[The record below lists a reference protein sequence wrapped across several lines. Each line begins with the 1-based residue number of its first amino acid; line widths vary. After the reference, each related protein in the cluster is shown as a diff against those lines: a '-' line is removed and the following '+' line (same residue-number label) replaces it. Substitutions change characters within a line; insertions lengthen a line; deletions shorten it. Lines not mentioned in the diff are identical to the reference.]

1 MMIIT
6 FIWLGLVTL
15 MLIWTASAIS
25 DVCKAIGSILDIE
38 RSREKIEDLLCKH
51 ILELQAD
58 KGRLT
63 DENIDLQ
70 KRLDSLQGFLDK
82 DVEYD
87 EYKKQ
92 KSELAEAREIIKELF
107 PFAKREAV
115 SSANPNAKE
124 IKRAEQ
130 FLGEEK

>member
-15 MLIWTASAIS
+15 MLIWTASAIF

-58 KGRLT
+58 KGRMT
-63 DENIDLQ
+63 DEN
-70 KRLDSLQGFLDK
+70 K
-82 DVEYD
+82 
-87 EYKKQ
+87 
-92 KSELAEAREIIKELF
+92 EAREIIKIFLEERCN
-107 PFAKREAV
+107 KSEWKDV
-115 SSANPNAKE
+115 E
-124 IKRAEQ
+124 KRAEQ
-130 FLGEEK
+130 FLGE